1 MEMNELNL
9 GDEALKK
16 AIHLEAAIQMDYT
29 YESIDSYNNA
39 LQFATKLGDEDV

>member
-16 AIHLEAAIQMDYT
+16 AIHLEAAIQMDYA